1 MAGLFSSR
9 QSSRLFLIIA
19 GCALIMALGGASK
32 TYAQG
37 CPTLFSP
44 NRGWAQNTIVRYAFT
59 GSFNEEQ
66 KRQIRAAAA
75 EWSRANSINNSKVSF
90 VEDTSGQNFQLEFKT
105 GALTPGNPAIF
116 NATYNGATLTIIS
129 ASITYDPN
137 NTFPSSNILVA
148 DPNVAGYSTI
158 VMKLVLHEMGHL
170 MGLDHP
176 AVPANICDQPDGAT
190 TLNYACGINDQGNN
204 VPTTIP
210 PCDQNAINS
219 ESLYPPI
226 TLPQPSIQVD
236 SASVAISVNEGAGRA
251 QVVVTRTG
259 DHTTAVSADYAT
271 SDNSG
276 LNACS
281 SVTGLA
287 SSRCDYATSIGT
299 LRFASGETSKTIFIP
314 LVDDVYADGNETFR
328 LTLSNP
334 SGANL
339 GTSSLATITLA
350 DNETVTGT
358 SNPIDGAAFFIRQ
371 HYIDFLGR
379 EPEPAGLAGWL
390 NVYNNC
396 GTTVQQPCDRIEI
409 SSAFFRSPEFQERAY
424 FIYRFYSAVGKIP
437 LYDEFMP
444 DFAKVSGFLSAQE
457 LEANKVAFVNQFM
470 TRPDFPSRYGALTDP
485 TSYVNALLQTVALP
499 NHPSRQAWIT
509 GLTNGSLTRA
519 QVLRALVES
528 TEVYNK
534 YYNEAFVIMQY
545 FGYLRRSADISY
557 QQWIQ
562 TMNSNGGDYRT
573 MINGFLNSAEYRQ
586 RFGP

>member
-1 MAGLFSSR
+1 MGGSDKSQR
-9 QSSRLFLIIA
+9 SSRLFLIIVC
-19 GCALIMALGGASK
+19 CAFVLALGGAAK

-44 NRGWAQNTIVRYAFT
+44 NRGWAQSAIVRYAFT
-59 GSFNEEQ
+59 GNFTEEQ

-90 VEDTSGQNFQLEFKT
+90 IEDTSGQNFNLEFKT
-105 GALTPGNPAIF
+105 GALPQGNPAIF
-116 NATYNGATLTIIS
+116 NATYNGATFTITS
-129 ASITYDPN
+129 ATITYDPN
-137 NTFPSSNILVA
+137 NTFPGSNVLVA
-148 DPNVAGYSTI
+148 DPALPGYDTI
-158 VMKLVLHEMGHL
+158 VMKLVLHEIGHL

-204 VPTTIP
+204 IPTTIP
-210 PCDQNAINS
+210 PCDQSAINS
-219 ESLYPPI
+219 ESIYPPI
-226 TLPQPSIQVD
+226 TLPRPSIQVE
-236 SASVAISVNEGAGRA
+236 SSSVAVSVNEGVGRA

-259 DHTTAVSADYAT
+259 DHTPAVSVDYAT

-276 LNACS
+276 FNACS

-299 LRFASGETSKTIFIP
+299 LRFAAGETSKTISIP
-314 LVDDVYADGNETFR
+314 LVDDVYAEGNETFR

-334 SGANL
+334 IGASL
-339 GTSSLATITLA
+339 GTSTSATITVT
-350 DNETVTGT
+350 DNESVTGA
-358 SNPIDGAAFFIRQ
+358 SNPIDTVPFFVRQ

-379 EPEPAGLAGWL
+379 EPDPVGYQGWQ
-390 NVYNNC
+390 NVLNNC
-396 GTTVQQPCDRIEI
+396 GVTIAPPCDRIEV

-437 LYDEFMP
+437 LYDQFMP
-444 DFAKVSGFLSAQE
+444 DFAKVSGFLSAEQ
-457 LEANKVAFVNQFM
+457 LEANKVAFVNEFM
-470 TRPDFPSRYGALTDP
+470 TRPDFQNKYGALTDP
-485 TSYVNALLQTVALP
+485 TSYVNALLQTVGLP
-499 NHPSRQAWIT
+499 NHPGRQAWIS
-509 GLTNGSLTRA
+509 GLTNGSMTRA

-528 TEVYNK
+528 SEVYQK
-534 YYNEAFVIMQY
+534 YYTEAFVIMQY

-557 QQWIQ
+557 LQWIQ
-562 TMNSNGGDYRT
+562 TMNSNGGDYRV
-573 MINGFLNSAEYRQ
+573 MINGFLNSAEYRL